1 MVFKGWF
8 GDFKTIGG
16 DRQRVAEKNAF
27 LISFSFLEGFG
38 LINTG
43 LVKMRLRA

>member
-1 MVFKGWF
+1 MLHIRVFKGWF
-8 GDFKTIGG
+8 GDFK
-16 DRQRVAEKNAF
+16 A
-27 LISFSFLEGFG
+27 SFSFLEGFG